1 MPSVSLP
8 PEQEA
13 RAHQLAADLRQA
25 LDDEVLA
32 IARSLIANEE
42 RPFGQA
48 EFQLR
53 DLLLKA
59 GAKALEL
66 SLAQKK
72 TATRGRA

>member
-1 MPSVSLP
+1 MPSAPLS

-13 RAHQLAADLRQA
+13 RAQQLAADLRQA

-32 IARSLIANEE
+32 IARSLVANHE

-53 DLLLKA
+53 DLLLRV

-66 SLAQKK
+66 SLAQTK
-72 TATRGRA
+72 TATKGPA